1 VRMFRLSYINVL
13 CLLLI
18 GMLVSACG
26 GQTLTQ
32 TVSPPRVPTPTMA
45 PAPPEATT
53 TPALG
58 VPVRLII
65 PRIKVDAPI
74 EEVGIA
80 QNGDLA
86 TPTKNPWDGVGWYK
100 NGAYP
105 GAEGS
110 AVMNG
115 HLDRPGGY
123 PAVFWNLR
131 YLRAGDRLTVQTAS
145 GQSLQFRVLRLAS
158 YPPQSAPVQNIFG
171 MTGGRYLNLITC
183 TGTWVPAQH
192 QTTLRLV
199 VYTELV

>member
-1 VRMFRLSYINVL
+1 MI
-13 CLLLI
+13 
-18 GMLVSACG
+18 VSACG
-26 GQTLTQ
+26 GQTPTQ
-32 TVSPPRVPTPTMA
+32 TASPARAQTPTLA
-45 PAPPEATT
+45 PATPEATPP
-53 TPALG
+53 PALS

-131 YLRAGDRLTVQTAS
+131 YLRPGDRLTVQTAS

-158 YPPQSAPVQNIFG
+158 YPPQNAPVQNIFG

-183 TGTWVPAQH
+183 TGTWIPAQH